1 MGIGGLDPSYNYMIG
16 AGEDVGIY
24 HIPNQFHHAVGVPFD
39 LDRYVEYAA
48 TKT

>member
-24 HIPNQFHHAVGVPFD
+24 HIPNQVIIRGVLYAVIFSM
-39 LDRYVEYAA
+39 RE
-48 TKT
+48 